1 MHGFLCGV
9 RGRSSNIRP
18 AADPPVSQ
26 TLPDS
31 ADASTLPELP
41 AAAQVEMT
49 EVADASGVSVASEGD
64 GDGSEVVTTDGVR
77 FPHPDNVRGLYVN
90 AWAAGS
96 RNRLAGLLE
105 LAVRTEI
112 NTFVIDIKD
121 ASGYVSHRTELAAA
135 HEIGATQ
142 EIRIRDLPG
151 VLERLEEAGI
161 YPIARIVVVKDA
173 LLSSARPELAVQD
186 TAGGVWVDAK
196 GIVWLNPYNTEVWEY
211 HVALAREVALLGF
224 PEIQWDYVR
233 FPDSPVSERERA
245 TYPGAAGQS
254 KADAIRAF
262 LEYSRDGLADFGV
275 EVTADVFGVTTSA
288 SGDVGIGQVWESF
301 IDVVDVALP
310 MVYPSHYWPGSFGF
324 DSPNAHPYEV
334 VRGALRDA
342 LRRSAVVDG
351 AGTTRPWLQD
361 FSLGEPKYGAPEVRA
376 QIQATYDAG
385 VEEWILWNPGSSY
398 TQDALE
404 PEGGFTADPL
414 MRVADEIIPLSR
426 RYELLD
432 SAGAR

>member
-1 MHGFLCGV
+1 M
-9 RGRSSNIRP
+9 
-18 AADPPVSQ
+18 
-26 TLPDS
+26 LPDS
-31 ADASTLPELP
+31 ADASTLPELR
-41 AAAQVEMT
+41 AAAQVEMA

-64 GDGSEVVTTDGVR
+64 ADGSKVVTTDGVR

-105 LAVRTEI
+105 LAARTEI

-186 TAGGVWVDAK
+186 TAGGVWVDGK

-245 TYPGAAGQS
+245 T
-254 KADAIRAF
+254 
-262 LEYSRDGLADFGV
+262 
-275 EVTADVFGVTTSA
+275 
-288 SGDVGIGQVWESF
+288 
-301 IDVVDVALP
+301 
-310 MVYPSHYWPGSFGF
+310 
-324 DSPNAHPYEV
+324 
-334 VRGALRDA
+334 
-342 LRRSAVVDG
+342 
-351 AGTTRPWLQD
+351 
-361 FSLGEPKYGAPEVRA
+361 
-376 QIQATYDAG
+376 
-385 VEEWILWNPGSSY
+385 
-398 TQDALE
+398 
-404 PEGGFTADPL
+404 
-414 MRVADEIIPLSR
+414 LSR
-426 RYELLD
+426 RCRPIQARRD
-432 SAGAR
+432 SRVFRVQP